1 MTLNIRTSAPAP
13 SPLGGEG
20 WGEGSNHP
28 HLAANT
34 QRMNDAANDARNDA
48 APTPSGPAAPFASF
62 PPVKPGGNDDAG
74 RARKRVGGP
83 PNGAPN
89 DAPNDARFADAKA
102 LELRLEE
109 AGETLLLLPQRGYTT
124 RLRTSTWNVLD
135 EATEAYATQNVREGM
150 GRLHLPVPSAA
161 KITRMDEALAWLPLI
176 PDDKYVL
183 RRLVASRMLVSPLTG
198 RHLFPWRRLATLL
211 GADHKAIQRWHGQG
225 IDLLLSAVNRRR

>member
-1 MTLNIRTSAPAP
+1 MTDIQVTEHGAQHGAPHGAP
-13 SPLGGEG
+13 G
-20 WGEGSNHP
+20 HRQ
-28 HLAANT
+28 A
-34 QRMNDAANDARNDA
+34 
-48 APTPSGPAAPFASF
+48 PAAPSAPC
-62 PPVKPGGNDDAG
+62 PPMKSGGHGGVWPARMRAKPPGH
-74 RARKRVGGP
+74 
-83 PNGAPN
+83 GAPHGAEHGATRPPHCTTDRSPRKDIEMATN
-89 DAPNDARFADAKA
+89 DIAFADGKA
-102 LELRLEE
+102 LQARLEE

-135 EATEAYATQNVREGM
+135 EATEAYATQPA
-150 GRLHLPVPSAA
+150 RLHLPVPSAT

-225 IDLLLSAVNRRR
+225 IDLLLSAVNRRK

>member
-1 MTLNIRTSAPAP
+1 MTLA
-13 SPLGGEG
+13 L
-20 WGEGSNHP
+20 
-28 HLAANT
+28 L
-34 QRMNDAANDARNDA
+34 NDAPLNDAPNDARNDA
-48 APTPSGPAAPFASF
+48 SPPPSGPAAPFASF

-83 PNGAPN
+83 PNGTRN
-89 DAPNDARFADAKA
+89 DAPNDARFPDAKA

-109 AGETLLLLPQRGYTT
+109 AGETLLLLPQRGYST

-135 EATEAYATQNVREGM
+135 EATEAYATQPA
-150 GRLHLPVPSAA
+150 RLHLPVPSAT

-225 IDLLLSAVNRRR
+225 IDLLLTAVNRRR

>member
-1 MTLNIRTSAPAP
+1 M
-13 SPLGGEG
+13 
-20 WGEGSNHP
+20 
-28 HLAANT
+28 
-34 QRMNDAANDARNDA
+34 
-48 APTPSGPAAPFASF
+48 
-62 PPVKPGGNDDAG
+62 KPGGNDDAG

-83 PNGAPN
+83 PNGTPN
-89 DAPNDARFADAKA
+89 DAPNDARFPDAKA

-161 KITRMDEALAWLPLI
+161 KITRMDEALSWLPLI

>member
-1 MTLNIRTSAPAP
+1 MSLAHLNDAP
-13 SPLGGEG
+13 L
-20 WGEGSNHP
+20 
-28 HLAANT
+28 
-34 QRMNDAANDARNDA
+34 NDAANDAPNDA
-48 APTPSGPAAPFASF
+48 RHPPSGPAAPFASF

-74 RARKRVGGP
+74 RARRRVSGP

-89 DAPNDARFADAKA
+89 DAANDARFPDAKA
-102 LELRLEE
+102 LVARLEE
-109 AGETLLLLPQRGYTT
+109 AGETLLLLPHRGHST

-135 EATEAYATQNVREGM
+135 EAAEAYGNHPA
-150 GRLHLPVPSAA
+150 RLHLPVPSAA
-161 KITRMDEALAWLPLI
+161 RITRMDEALSWLPLI

-225 IDLLLSAVNRRR
+225 IDLLLGAVNRRR

>member
-1 MTLNIRTSAPAP
+1 MTDILITEHGAQHGAPHGAP
-13 SPLGGEG
+13 G
-20 WGEGSNHP
+20 HRQ
-28 HLAANT
+28 A
-34 QRMNDAANDARNDA
+34 
-48 APTPSGPAAPFASF
+48 PAAPSAPC
-62 PPVKPGGNDDAG
+62 PPMKSGGHGGVWPARMRAKPPGHGAQHGAEHGATRGAD
-74 RARKRVGGP
+74 RSARKDIEMATNNIAFAEARP
-83 PNGAPN
+83 P
-89 DAPNDARFADAKA
+89 RFADAKA

-161 KITRMDEALAWLPLI
+161 KITRMDEALSWLPLI

-225 IDLLLSAVNRRR
+225 IHLLLSAVNRRK

>member
-1 MTLNIRTSAPAP
+1 MTDLAIRTTAPTP
-13 SPLGGEG
+13 SPLEGEG
-20 WGEGSNHP
+20 WGEGSKLP
-28 HLAANT
+28 LLSKPFTA
-34 QRMNDAANDARNDA
+34 NDAANDAPNDA
-48 APTPSGPAAPFASF
+48 RHPPSGPAAPFASF

-74 RARKRVGGP
+74 RARKREGGP

-89 DAPNDARFADAKA
+89 DAANDARFPDAKA
-102 LELRLEE
+102 LVARLEE
-109 AGETLLLLPQRGYTT
+109 AGETLLLLPHRGYTT

-135 EATEAYATQNVREGM
+135 EAAEAYGNHPA
-150 GRLHLPVPSAA
+150 RLHLPVPSAA
-161 KITRMDEALAWLPLI
+161 KITRMDEALSWLALI

-225 IDLLLSAVNRRR
+225 IDLLLGAVNRRR

>member
-1 MTLNIRTSAPAP
+1 MNLA
-13 SPLGGEG
+13 
-20 WGEGSNHP
+20 HP
-28 HLAANT
+28 NDAA
-34 QRMNDAANDARNDA
+34 NDAANDARH
-48 APTPSGPAAPFASF
+48 PPSGPAAPFASF

-74 RARKRVGGP
+74 RARRRVPGP

-89 DAPNDARFADAKA
+89 DAANDALFADAKA
-102 LELRLEE
+102 LVVRLEE

-124 RLRTSTWNVLD
+124 RLRTSTWNVLED
-135 EATEAYATQNVREGM
+135 AAEAYGSHPA
-150 GRLHLPVPSAA
+150 RLHLPVPSAA
-161 KITRMDEALAWLPLI
+161 RITRMDEALGWLALI

-225 IDLLLSAVNRRR
+225 IDLLLTAVNRRR

>member
-1 MTLNIRTSAPAP
+1 MTDILIKEHGAEHGAPHGAP
-13 SPLGGEG
+13 G
-20 WGEGSNHP
+20 HRQ
-28 HLAANT
+28 A
-34 QRMNDAANDARNDA
+34 
-48 APTPSGPAAPFASF
+48 PAAPSAPC
-62 PPVKPGGNDDAG
+62 PPMKSGGHGGVWPARMRAKPPGHGAQHG
-74 RARKRVGGP
+74 AER
-83 PNGAPN
+83 GAPRGADRSTRKDIEIATN
-89 DAPNDARFADAKA
+89 DLAFAEARPPLFADAKA

-135 EATEAYATQNVREGM
+135 EATEAYATQPA
-150 GRLHLPVPSAA
+150 RLHLPVPSAA
-161 KITRMDEALAWLPLI
+161 KITRMDEALSWLPLI

-225 IDLLLSAVNRRR
+225 IDLLLTAVNRRK

>member
-1 MTLNIRTSAPAP
+1 MTDTLINEHGAQRGAEHGAPHGAP
-13 SPLGGEG
+13 G
-20 WGEGSNHP
+20 HRQ
-28 HLAANT
+28 A
-34 QRMNDAANDARNDA
+34 
-48 APTPSGPAAPFASF
+48 PAAPSAPC
-62 PPVKPGGNDDAG
+62 PPMKSGGHGGVWPARMRAKPPGHGAQHGAEHGATRGADRG
-74 RARKRVGGP
+74 TRKDIEM
-83 PNGAPN
+83 ATN
-89 DAPNDARFADAKA
+89 DALFADAKA

-135 EATEAYATQNVREGM
+135 EATEAYATQPA
-150 GRLHLPVPSAA
+150 RLHLPVPSAA
-161 KITRMDEALAWLPLI
+161 KITRMDEALGWLPLI

-225 IDLLLSAVNRRR
+225 IDLLLTAVNRRK

>member
-20 WGEGSNHP
+20 LGEGSTHRRLTQ
-28 HLAANT
+28 LAPA
-34 QRMNDAANDARNDA
+34 NDAANDARNDA

-62 PPVKPGGNDDAG
+62 PPVEPGGNDDAG

-83 PNGAPN
+83 PNGTPN
-89 DAPNDARFADAKA
+89 DAPNDARFANAKA
-102 LELRLEE
+102 LEMRLEE

-161 KITRMDEALAWLPLI
+161 KITRMDEALSWLPLI

>member
-1 MTLNIRTSAPAP
+1 MTDTLIKEHGAEHGAPHGAP
-13 SPLGGEG
+13 G
-20 WGEGSNHP
+20 HRQ
-28 HLAANT
+28 A
-34 QRMNDAANDARNDA
+34 
-48 APTPSGPAAPFASF
+48 PAAPSAPC
-62 PPVKPGGNDDAG
+62 PPMKSGGHGGVWPARMRAKPPGHGAQHGAEHGATRGAD
-74 RARKRVGGP
+74 RSPRKDIEM
-83 PNGAPN
+83 ATN
-89 DAPNDARFADAKA
+89 DALFADAKA

-135 EATEAYATQNVREGM
+135 EATEAYATQPA
-150 GRLHLPVPSAA
+150 RLHLPVPSAA
-161 KITRMDEALAWLPLI
+161 KITRMDEALSWLPLI

-225 IDLLLSAVNRRR
+225 IDLLLSAVNKRK